1 MMLRTVGSGKSFFGC
16 GTVTFPG
23 LVACLNWWCEPTTC
37 TKNHPSALSCL
48 IISAL
53 FMPRFYTQIHNQ
65 PAFTQVLSTDCN
77 RAVTPQAPAALAIMR
92 PLKSMLLVERDGN
105 DERGQRDA
113 ARPQAAGHPV
123 ALGVQHPAHLRHRGP
138 DGRLASGLHRQHPR
152 VHRGGAAIPLCP
164 LDSRRHGTSPRE
176 LLARAIGEPQ
186 VEFVPNSSQDW
197 AA

>member
-37 TKNHPSALSCL
+37 TNNHPSALSCL

-123 ALGVQHPAHLRHRGP
+123 ALGVQHPSHLRHRSP
-138 DGRLASGLHRQHPR
+138 DGELAPAYIASILGYTVAVL
-152 VHRGGAAIPLCP
+152 L
-164 LDSRRHGTSPRE
+164 SRYALWTPEGTRP
-176 LLARAIGEPQ
+176 AHA
-186 VEFVPNSSQDW
+186 NSW
-197 AA
+197 HAP